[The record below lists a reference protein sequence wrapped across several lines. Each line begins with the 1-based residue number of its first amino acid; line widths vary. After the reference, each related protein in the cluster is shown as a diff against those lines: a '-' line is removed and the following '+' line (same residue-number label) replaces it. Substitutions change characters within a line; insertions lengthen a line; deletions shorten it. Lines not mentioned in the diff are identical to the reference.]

1 MRIQRRPA
9 WSIPTAMLL
18 VALTA
23 CVQLPESGPVVESES
38 HGSSGGEPGV
48 FYEPKPPQPGE
59 SAVGIVRNFLEAMKA
74 TPIKTSVARKFLAQD
89 AQSAW
94 NPELETITFEE
105 DSPPVGTSQVSVD
118 LTGANRLDSRGVW
131 SGPLSGQQS
140 SLEFEMTVEDGE
152 WRIAEAPNALIVP
165 ESWFAQRFRQVSLYF
180 FDPTARLLTPEP
192 VFVPR
197 GEQLATTLVSGLLS
211 GPGVG
216 LSQVSR
222 TFFPSSASL
231 ELSVPVSATGVAE
244 IALQGDARDLAP
256 EAAEL
261 MLAQLAWTLRQEPT
275 IRAMRVT
282 IGDEPISPPGG
293 GIEVDLNEGAQY
305 DPNVLA
311 ASSQLF
317 GLREGRL
324 VVASPGVQ
332 EELSGPLGTAD
343 YGLRDIAV
351 DLEASRVAGVT
362 EDGSSV
368 LLAPV
373 AAEEGPE
380 GEVRVPATG
389 GRDLLKPA
397 WDFTGRLWLVDR
409 GGDGAEVS
417 VVAGDRRRSIEV
429 PGVSGQRVKDFLVSR
444 DGSRLVAVMDRRD
457 GDAVVVSRV
466 LRDDQGRVVRASR
479 AKRIDSGVDDPL
491 RIRDIGWTSPTS
503 VAVVDLLTNE
513 LSEVRTL
520 SVDGSPW
527 SREARSS
534 TELLREK
541 VRRLVSSPTGA
552 QSVYVVTRTGVV
564 DLSSPDRTASGVDPD
579 ITALTYVG

>member
-1 MRIQRRPA
+1 MRTRRRPV

-23 CVQLPESGPVVESES
+23 CVQLPEGGPVVESES
-38 HGSSGGEPGV
+38 HGRSGGEPGV

-59 SAVGIVRNFLEAMKA
+59 SAAGIVRNFLEAMKA

-105 DSPPVGTSQVSVD
+105 DSPPVGTTQVSVD

-152 WRIAEAPNALIVP
+152 WRIAEAPNALVIP

-256 EAAEL
+256 EAAGL

-305 DPNVLA
+305 DPNVPA

-317 GLREGRL
+317 GLRDGRL
-324 VVASPGVQ
+324 VLASPGVQ
-332 EELSGPLGTAD
+332 EELSGPLGTTD

-380 GEVRVPATG
+380 GEVRVLATG
-389 GRDLLKPA
+389 SRDLLKPA
-397 WDFTGRLWLVDR
+397 WDFTGRLWFVDR
-409 GGDGAEVS
+409 GADGAEVS
-417 VVAGDRRRSIEV
+417 VVVGDRRRSIDV
-429 PGVSGQRVKDFLVSR
+429 PGVSGQRVRDFLVSR
-444 DGSRLVAVMDRRD
+444 DGSRLVAVVDRKD
-457 GDAVVVSRV
+457 GDAVVVSRL
-466 LRDDQGRVVRASR
+466 LRDDQGRVVRTSR
-479 AKRIDSGVDDPL
+479 AKRIDSGIDDPL
-491 RIRDIGWTSPTS
+491 RVRDIGWTSPTS

-564 DLSSPDRTASGVDPD
+564 DLSSPDRTASGVDRD